1 MSSISNSNY
10 YSVSSSTNKG
20 MSGMISGM
28 DTESM
33 VTQML
38 SGTQSKID
46 KQEALKQQAIWR
58 QEIYRDLI
66 TSINDFRGKYFDTS
80 FDSQLATN
88 FASPDLFGSMLSTIK
103 SGDAVR
109 IISTGSTANMGDMNV
124 IVNQLA
130 SKASLQSDHRMS
142 SDSIKGS
149 ALTEKLLENFDKTLA
164 LDVTVSGGEKKT
176 IKINL
181 GAANTEEGLA
191 EAINKKLAEEGI
203 TDVSAKAF
211 DGKMRLLAEGG
222 SSVSVNSKE
231 STSLALIATGLGNT
245 ISSDTSEGKMLEG
258 STQMTADAGYIFDMA
273 LDGVQ
278 KQITLN
284 NVEVVRN
291 EDGEIDIEA
300 TSKNLLDSLSREV
313 ELAFGE
319 SVKVEL
325 TDDKEF
331 KFTLDVE
338 GQAGHQLRITGANAG
353 LLGITPG
360 SSSTLSTSSTLS
372 ELGLAGGRF
381 SFEINGEKFTFDENN
396 TISDVMNA
404 INNSRA
410 GVKLSYSAFS
420 DTFKLE
426 ANSSGSKYGIELV
439 QTEGNL
445 LSALFGED
453 KVKPASK
460 AASSQLTV
468 GTIAGKPDALK
479 DYKTTKATMKINV
492 NGKTYTYTASSGDD
506 DKTIGGDTIV
516 DSLNKWLKEQFGTV
530 DGEEDGKQNIFYNS
544 KTGELEIQDGYV
556 VSFEQTA
563 VDQENPDKL
572 AEGMKTDLA
581 LALGFNKTA
590 TSNQVTD
597 STKIGDVIQL
607 AEIAK
612 AHGLNED
619 DPITAITG
627 LTVGTLGLSTVKY
640 EDGRL
645 VLQRTDGGSG
655 IANLANNPNIAKL
668 FGVEADEDGKMEIK
682 LGNGASDKIVGED
695 AKVVING
702 IETTRNSN
710 TFEIDGITMELTKVS
725 EKNDKGE
732 SVGSVISTYQDTDKI
747 VDTFKS
753 FVEDYNALIE
763 KLNGY
768 VDEKANYRDYQPL
781 TSAQKKEMSDR
792 EIELWEEKAKQ
803 GLLRRDAATS
813 ALLSEMRIALY
824 SKPAGSNIALYNIG
838 IDTGNYKEK
847 GKLHLDEVTL
857 RNALTSNA
865 EEISKLF
872 TGEDGIAS
880 QMIKALKAAAET
892 SSANPGSMVQTAGAV
907 GWASENNNTLTN
919 EIKSIEDRIKDLK
932 AKYETERQRYWNQ
945 FNSMESILA
954 NYSSQSS
961 YLSQMFTSY

>member
-1 MSSISNSNY
+1 M
-10 YSVSSSTNKG
+10 
-20 MSGMISGM
+20 
-28 DTESM
+28 
-33 VTQML
+33 
-38 SGTQSKID
+38 
-46 KQEALKQQAIWR
+46 
-58 QEIYRDLI
+58 
-66 TSINDFRGKYFDTS
+66 
-80 FDSQLATN
+80 
-88 FASPDLFGSMLSTIK
+88 
-103 SGDAVR
+103 
-109 IISTGSTANMGDMNV
+109 
-124 IVNQLA
+124 
-130 SKASLQSDHRMS
+130 
-142 SDSIKGS
+142 
-149 ALTEKLLENFDKTLA
+149 
-164 LDVTVSGGEKKT
+164 
-176 IKINL
+176 
-181 GAANTEEGLA
+181 
-191 EAINKKLAEEGI
+191 
-203 TDVSAKAF
+203 
-211 DGKMRLLAEGG
+211 
-222 SSVSVNSKE
+222 
-231 STSLALIATGLGNT
+231 
-245 ISSDTSEGKMLEG
+245 
-258 STQMTADAGYIFDMA
+258 
-273 LDGVQ
+273 
-278 KQITLN
+278 
-284 NVEVVRN
+284 
-291 EDGEIDIEA
+291 
-300 TSKNLLDSLSREV
+300 
-313 ELAFGE
+313 
-319 SVKVEL
+319 
-325 TDDKEF
+325 
-331 KFTLDVE
+331 
-338 GQAGHQLRITGANAG
+338 
-353 LLGITPG
+353 
-360 SSSTLSTSSTLS
+360 
-372 ELGLAGGRF
+372 
-381 SFEINGEKFTFDENN
+381 
-396 TISDVMNA
+396 
-404 INNSRA
+404 
-410 GVKLSYSAFS
+410 
-420 DTFKLE
+420 
-426 ANSSGSKYGIELV
+426 
-439 QTEGNL
+439 
-445 LSALFGED
+445 
-453 KVKPASK
+453 
-460 AASSQLTV
+460 
-468 GTIAGKPDALK
+468 
-479 DYKTTKATMKINV
+479 
-492 NGKTYTYTASSGDD
+492 
-506 DKTIGGDTIV
+506 
-516 DSLNKWLKEQFGTV
+516 
-530 DGEEDGKQNIFYNS
+530 
-544 KTGELEIQDGYV
+544 
-556 VSFEQTA
+556 
-563 VDQENPDKL
+563 
-572 AEGMKTDLA
+572 
-581 LALGFNKTA
+581 
-590 TSNQVTD
+590 TD

-781 TSAQKKEMSDR
+781 TAAQKKEMSDR

-813 ALLSEMRIALY
+813 ALLSEMRIAL
-824 SKPAGSNIALYNIG
+824 SPKPAGSNIALYNIG

>member
-130 SKASLQSDHRMS
+130 SKASLQSGHRMS

-231 STSLALIATGLGNT
+231 STSLALIATGFSNT
-245 ISSDTSEGKMLEG
+245 ISSDTAGGKMLEG

-291 EDGEIDIEA
+291 EDGEIDLEA

-530 DGEEDGKQNIFYNS
+530 DDEEDGKQNIFYNS

-581 LALGFNKTA
+581 LALGFNQTA
-590 TSNQVTD
+590 TSNKVTADTKVEDVLQLKKLVD
-597 STKIGDVIQL
+597 SGKVAEGSSVGDIKLSVS
-607 AEIAK
+607 AGK
-612 AHGLNED
+612 A
-619 DPITAITG
+619 
-627 LTVGTLGLSTVKY
+627 TLSY

-645 VLQRTDGGSG
+645 VLNGKNGATEIDLSKS
-655 IANLANNPNIAKL
+655 PNIMEL
-668 FGVEADEDGKMEIK
+668 FGIDPNSNDKIIKIGDGK
-682 LGNGASDKIVGED
+682 LTDPNGKIPGED

>member
-468 GTIAGKPDALK
+468 GTIAEIGR
-479 DYKTTKATMKINV
+479 
-492 NGKTYTYTASSGDD
+492 ASCR
-506 DKTIGGDTIV
+506 
-516 DSLNKWLKEQFGTV
+516 ER
-530 DGEEDGKQNIFYNS
+530 
-544 KTGELEIQDGYV
+544 
-556 VSFEQTA
+556 VSA
-563 VDQENPDKL
+563 
-572 AEGMKTDLA
+572 
-581 LALGFNKTA
+581 
-590 TSNQVTD
+590 
-597 STKIGDVIQL
+597 
-607 AEIAK
+607 
-612 AHGLNED
+612 
-619 DPITAITG
+619 
-627 LTVGTLGLSTVKY
+627 
-640 EDGRL
+640 
-645 VLQRTDGGSG
+645 
-655 IANLANNPNIAKL
+655 
-668 FGVEADEDGKMEIK
+668 
-682 LGNGASDKIVGED
+682 
-695 AKVVING
+695 
-702 IETTRNSN
+702 
-710 TFEIDGITMELTKVS
+710 
-725 EKNDKGE
+725 
-732 SVGSVISTYQDTDKI
+732 
-747 VDTFKS
+747 
-753 FVEDYNALIE
+753 
-763 KLNGY
+763 
-768 VDEKANYRDYQPL
+768 
-781 TSAQKKEMSDR
+781 
-792 EIELWEEKAKQ
+792 
-803 GLLRRDAATS
+803 
-813 ALLSEMRIALY
+813 
-824 SKPAGSNIALYNIG
+824 
-838 IDTGNYKEK
+838 
-847 GKLHLDEVTL
+847 
-857 RNALTSNA
+857 
-865 EEISKLF
+865 
-872 TGEDGIAS
+872 
-880 QMIKALKAAAET
+880 
-892 SSANPGSMVQTAGAV
+892 
-907 GWASENNNTLTN
+907 
-919 EIKSIEDRIKDLK
+919 
-932 AKYETERQRYWNQ
+932 
-945 FNSMESILA
+945 
-954 NYSSQSS
+954 
-961 YLSQMFTSY
+961 